1 MPAHP
6 YRTTAKQ
13 TVKQVI
19 DEKMKILRE
28 FYVVDDDNQAEI
40 RQLLQ
45 DAVDA
50 QPNSDYEYALQRL
63 THAMVMEKLN
73 T

>member
-1 MPAHP
+1 MSAHA
-6 YRTTAKQ
+6 YRVTAKQ

-28 FYVVDDDNQAEI
+28 FYVMDDDNQEDI
-40 RQLLQ
+40 KQKLQ

-50 QPNSDYEYALQRL
+50 HPDKDYERILERV
-63 THAMVMEKLN
+63 THTMIMEKLN
-73 T
+73 K